1 MWKPASPGDE
11 SSPSP
16 NPPLGHSRTASMKL
30 KNPGRWFAQ
39 SVKLKK
45 ERVEEYK
52 ACHAKVW
59 PEVLKQIKDC
69 NIEDYSI
76 FYDAEMDLLVGT
88 FKYIGYDYAGDMEKM
103 AANPKVREW
112 WKMTD
117 EMQESLVK
125 GAVSSEAGE
134 PSWWRPLEQVFFQ
147 P

>member
-1 MWKPASPGDE
+1 MWQPSDE

-16 NPPLGHSRTASMKL
+16 NPPLGHSRTLSMKQ

-39 SVKLKK
+39 TVKLKK
-45 ERVEEYK
+45 DRVEEYK

-69 NIEDYSI
+69 GIEDYSI
-76 FYDAEMDLLVGT
+76 YYDDEMGLLFGT
-88 FKYIGYDYAGDMEKM
+88 FRYIGYDYAGDMEKM

-117 EMQESLVK
+117 AMQESLVK

>member
-1 MWKPASPGDE
+1 MFDHLAFFFFCYNG
-11 SSPSP
+11 
-16 NPPLGHSRTASMKL
+16 PLI
-30 KNPGRWFAQ
+30 GRFFFF
-39 SVKLKK
+39 LLTC
-45 ERVEEYK
+45 ER
-52 ACHAKVW
+52 
-59 PEVLKQIKDC
+59 ID
-69 NIEDYSI
+69 SI
-76 FYDAEMDLLVGT
+76 FYDDKMDLLFGT

-117 EMQESLVK
+117 SMQESLVE